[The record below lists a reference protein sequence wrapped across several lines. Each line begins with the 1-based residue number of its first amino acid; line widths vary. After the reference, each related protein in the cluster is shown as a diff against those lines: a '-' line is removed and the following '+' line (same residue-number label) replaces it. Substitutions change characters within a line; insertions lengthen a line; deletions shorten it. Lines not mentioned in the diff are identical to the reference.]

1 MNNYTN
7 FNQNSA
13 PAYQPYYAQQYFL
26 QPQGGIYMIESSN
39 DVANVPVGA
48 GVSAA
53 ICLREST
60 LYLKTFQN
68 GSPMLMIYKLSPIE
82 SNNSNSVVTN
92 ENSETEIEKKLVSI
106 LNEYNARLEKIENQ
120 LVSGAKTNKGGVTEW
135 PI

>member
-1 MNNYTN
+1 MNNYST

-53 ICLREST
+53 ICLRESV

-68 GSPMLMIYKLSPIE
+68 GSPMLMIYRLSPLE
-82 SNNSNSVVTN
+82 NNSSNGNVT
-92 ENSETEIEKKLVSI
+92 TESQGNDLEKKLLSI
-106 LNEYNARLEKIENQ
+106 LSDYERRIGKIEESINTK
-120 LVSGAKTNKGGVTEW
+120 SNKGGTAEW

>member
-1 MNNYTN
+1 MNNYSN
-7 FNQNSA
+7 YNQNQV

-39 DVANVPVGA
+39 DIANVPVGA

-68 GSPMLMIYKLSPIE
+68 GSPMLMIYRLSPLE
-82 SNNSNSVVTN
+82 NNNNNNIST
-92 ENSETEIEKKLVSI
+92 ENNDSDFEKRLTSI
-106 LNEYNARLEKIENQ
+106 LEDYNKRLGKIEEQ
-120 LVSGAKTNKGGVTEW
+120 LLPNAKNLKGGTSEW